1 MAAVVDEGASRG
13 GFPSCREGSA
23 VAEGAG
29 GVAVDSAE
37 VAVVGLADL
46 AEEEDSVVV
55 AAAPTGNRPW
65 R

>member
-1 MAAVVDEGASRG
+1 MVDEGASRG
-13 GFPSCREGSA
+13 GFLSCRAGSA
-23 VAEGAG
+23 VAAEGAG